1 MVRRRDFLTNSQRVS
16 VLCWIISV
24 SEGYNFKQGSQS
36 VSCFAPLRAQSSIVT
51 SGSVMRG
58 DPAVSQ
64 RLQQAAE
71 QLRAAIQSAR
81 KRRKPRGDEEASPSG
96 KAWQLA
102 PTVMLAPER
111 EEFEAV
117 DEMEEDA
124 GDWQQQRSDED
135 AGSIGTSLASGS
147 LPHSR
152 T

>member
-1 MVRRRDFLTNSQRVS
+1 
-16 VLCWIISV
+16 
-24 SEGYNFKQGSQS
+24 
-36 VSCFAPLRAQSSIVT
+36 
-51 SGSVMRG
+51 
-58 DPAVSQ
+58 
-64 RLQQAAE
+64 
-71 QLRAAIQSAR
+71 
-81 KRRKPRGDEEASPSG
+81 
-96 KAWQLA
+96 
-102 PTVMLAPER
+102 MLAPER